1 MPTRI
6 AASLLVA
13 LIFALAFADPPKPS
27 PAPDL
32 GPEKYTIHASGTL
45 RDMID
50 ALGKLA
56 HRQIWLTPAPPG
68 APPTQPPDQT
78 PVALNFDNATLG
90 DILAS
95 LCKQAGI
102 VYESQQGSWGSQYPP
117 IILRPGDPAVDGR
130 PVCVLDDYILR
141 LIMISASQSR
151 SATFRWGAATPERP
165 DPQSQLQVTLEVL
178 PRTPEADVTS
188 ESPECQAVRQEEH
201 ERLLAGIAELPEDL
215 RAVVS
220 LRAVEEL
227 GFAEIGEIV
236 GATEGACRVRYHR
249 ARELLKAALGAP
261 AQAAKETA

>member
-1 MPTRI
+1 
-6 AASLLVA
+6 
-13 LIFALAFADPPKPS
+13 
-27 PAPDL
+27 
-32 GPEKYTIHASGTL
+32 
-45 RDMID
+45 MID